1 MSRLRFDMPVP
12 RLSNGTNRQNVA
24 NPSNI
29 RRIAGHSHAI
39 SMFCAIGG
47 TETIVTSPS
56 PMDW

>member
-1 MSRLRFDMPVP
+1 MSRLRFDIPVP

-56 PMDW
+56 PINW